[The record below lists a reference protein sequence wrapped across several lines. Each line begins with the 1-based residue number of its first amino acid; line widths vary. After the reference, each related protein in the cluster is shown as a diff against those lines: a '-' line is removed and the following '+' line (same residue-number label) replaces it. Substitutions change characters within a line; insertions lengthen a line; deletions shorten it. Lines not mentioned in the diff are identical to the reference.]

1 MPRSRATHPTP
12 SFEPAELLP
21 LRYIECT
28 KSGEKPRSAGGLSW
42 LADPGQWFGKGNRRL
57 EQVLSSAS
65 ASERYAAAAAP
76 KQRAAAAAGGTQ
88 RFAAPRGSARGG
100 RGRGRGA
107 AGGAGG
113 KARLH
118 SRGVSLA
125 SAMSRSTAEISAKI
139 QFDQLQAVIRKRAA
153 RLPAFALISEA
164 SRGYVSAELPPRKPE
179 LFVHASGERL
189 SLQNVFAAAAPRA
202 GKGGSALY
210 ALGAGAILGLCE
222 TTPGSADMALCLGGP
237 AELKPPRVGSQR
249 EKSAQH
255 RKLMLRAGA
264 TSAFVLE
271 IVG

>member
-1 MPRSRATHPTP
+1 
-12 SFEPAELLP
+12 
-21 LRYIECT
+21 
-28 KSGEKPRSAGGLSW
+28 
-42 LADPGQWFGKGNRRL
+42 
-57 EQVLSSAS
+57 V
-65 ASERYAAAAAP
+65 
-76 KQRAAAAAGGTQ
+76 
-88 RFAAPRGSARGG
+88 
-100 RGRGRGA
+100 
-107 AGGAGG
+107 GG

-125 SAMSRSTAEISAKI
+125 SAAKAAVGAKV